1 MTAVRASSS
10 RSQHAKRVSIAGRSF
25 TINGDPRDRYFRE
38 CAPDGG
44 RFGDAPVLLA
54 ERYCGP
60 RAVVV
65 DAGANIG
72 LTTLGFAHIAR
83 QGRVVAIEAS
93 GTSFGFLVENLER
106 NRIENVLP
114 IRVALSNTAGSV
126 RLLEDEGFM
135 AGTRIMP
142 LDAATTAAGV
152 EVPASTLDDVIERAG
167 VAAVDLVKID
177 VEGHE
182 PEVLAGAAATLA
194 RHRPLCIVEF
204 NAYTMVYH
212 RGAAPRD
219 FLAQLKGIFP
229 RIYRF
234 DRLSGEVDDI
244 AGRDEEFLAANE
256 AGGFVD
262 DLVCAF
268 AELPVPRRRGLWTRI
283 VRRLARP

>member
-1 MTAVRASSS
+1 MTTAPASSG

-44 RFGDAPVLLA
+44 QFIDAPVVLA

-72 LTTLGFAHIAR
+72 LSTLGFARIAW
-83 QGRVVAIEAS
+83 QGRVVAIEPS
-93 GTSFGFLVENLER
+93 GASFGFLVENLER
-106 NRIENVLP
+106 NRIHNVLP

-126 RLLEDEGFM
+126 RLLEDEEFM
-135 AGTRIMP
+135 AGTRIVAP
-142 LDAATTAAGV
+142 DAATAAPGV
-152 EVPASTLDDVIERAG
+152 EVQASTLDDLLERAG
-167 VAAVDLVKID
+167 VAAVDLIKID

-182 PEVLAGAAATLA
+182 PEVLAGAAVTLA

-204 NAYTMVYH
+204 NSYAMVYH
-212 RGAAPRD
+212 RGASPRA
-219 FLAQLKGIFP
+219 FLALLKGLFP

-234 DRLSGEVDDI
+234 DRLTGAVDDI

-268 AELPVPRRRGLWTRI
+268 AELPAPRRRPLWARI
-283 VRRLARP
+283 ARRLARA

>member
-1 MTAVRASSS
+1 MTAARASPR

-44 RFGDAPVLLA
+44 RFGDAPVVLA

-72 LTTLGFAHIAR
+72 LSTLGFAHIAR
-83 QGRVVAIEAS
+83 QGRVVAIEPS

-106 NRIENVLP
+106 NRIDNVLP

-126 RLLEDEGFM
+126 RLLEDAGFM
-135 AGTRIMP
+135 AGTRIVSP
-142 LDAATTAAGV
+142 DAATAVPGV
-152 EVPASTLDDVIERAG
+152 EVPASTLDDVLEGAG

-234 DRLSGEVDDI
+234 DRLTGEVDDI
-244 AGRDEEFLAANE
+244 AGRDEAFLAANE

-283 VRRLARP
+283 VRRLARA